1 MKTKRVL
8 LLDGFARDQSP
19 TEEEQFLGRRE
30 GKRMVGCTRRYKDK
44 EKIKINQRVN
54 RWFGAPEEMEVER
67 REEVEEEGGELVQA
81 VEHLKRYI
89 IYQSMYQSSF
99 IKDCERP

>member
-1 MKTKRVL
+1 
-8 LLDGFARDQSP
+8 
-19 TEEEQFLGRRE
+19 
-30 GKRMVGCTRRYKDK
+30 MVGCIERNKDK
-44 EKIKINQRVN
+44 VKIKINERVNRWFGAPEDIKIKINERVN

-89 IYQSMYQSSF
+89 IYQSIYQSSY
-99 IKDCERP
+99 IKK